1 MSDVAEE
8 FEDEG
13 ELASDVELHLPDA
26 VWSLPYLE
34 RYLRSR
40 SNPDFCTLDDS
51 RYFIRCVLPVPFSYQ
66 EGFFGWGIWVEV
78 AKADHDAYLAHYQ
91 HGSVEVAPLAGTV
104 ANNLPSF
111 SPTLGLPVTVT
122 LDDEHR
128 PFVQIDPSSRHKLA
142 REQKKGIDR
151 ARHEALAAEFS

>member
-1 MSDVAEE
+1 MSDDTMNAY
-8 FEDEG
+8 EDS

-40 SNPDFCTLDDS
+40 SNPDFCTLDDE
-51 RYFIRCVLPVPFSYQ
+51 RYFIRGVLPVAFNYQ

-91 HGSVEVAPLAGTV
+91 HDSAEVKPFAGIL
-104 ANNLPSF
+104 ANNLPSY
-111 SPTLGLPVTVT
+111 SPTLGIPVSVQ

-142 REQKKGIDR
+142 REQKNGIDR

>member
-1 MSDVAEE
+1 MSEPTE
-8 FEDEG
+8 LPEG
-13 ELASDVELHLPDA
+13 EELPADVELHLPDA

-40 SNPDFCTLDDS
+40 SNPDFCTLDES
-51 RYFIRCVLPVPFSYQ
+51 RHFIRCVLALPFTYQ
-66 EGFFGWGIWVEV
+66 EGFFAWGLWVEV

-91 HGSVEVAPLAGTV
+91 HDAGEVAPFAATI
-104 ANNLPSF
+104 ANNLPGY
-111 SPTLGLPVTVT
+111 SPTLGMAVTVK

-128 PFVQIDPSSRHKLA
+128 PFVTIAAGSRHKLA
-142 REQKKGIDR
+142 RDQKNGIDR